1 MARRGRRRCRRR
13 HGRCDWNLGYGFLG
27 RLNKIRGHGK
37 TEGLTVSRLEGNA
50 ASGKAPKLVVDGG
63 RELER
68 EKAHG

>member
-1 MARRGRRRCRRR
+1 MPAAPWPVRLE
-13 HGRCDWNLGYGFLG
+13 LGLRLPRAPKQDLG
-27 RLNKIRGHGK
+27 AWK
-37 TEGLTVSRLEGNA
+37 TEGLTVSRLERNV

>member
-1 MARRGRRRCRRR
+1 MAGASWCCRYGCPGRQIMNGEHR
-13 HGRCDWNLGYGFLG
+13 
-27 RLNKIRGHGK
+27 K

-50 ASGKAPKLVVDGG
+50 ASGKAPRLVVDGG